1 MPLYRLCK
9 TDQGG
14 ANMKTIGKK
23 TIRVDGQSLVRGKPV
38 FTDDIQLNDLLYIKI
53 LHSTIAHAKI
63 KNINTAKALAIPG
76 VVAVFTHKD
85 FNKHYYTTAG
95 QGYPE
100 PSPRDYL
107 ILDDTV
113 RYVGDNVAFV
123 VAESV
128 DIAEKTLKTIKV
140 EYNELPANFDA
151 EKAMDCPQLHPSEN
165 TSGIYDVK
173 KNIAAHIDADLGDVN
188 KAFKE
193 CEHIFMGEYSTPYV
207 QQAHIEPHITLTWLD
222 DNGRLV
228 IRTATQVP
236 FHVRRIVAEVLDF
249 PIRKIRVIKPRIGG
263 GFGGKQ
269 EILNEEIC
277 AAVTLKTGRPARIEL
292 TRKEEF
298 YASRSRH
305 PQRIKLKIGLD
316 KHHQIQAIDM
326 DILENTGAYGA
337 HALTVISVTAQKTL
351 SLYRCPNIKLE
362 GNAVYTNLPIAGA
375 YRGYGSPQGFWALE
389 SLMDEIAT
397 ELKIDPIELRK
408 KNHVQ
413 IGDELQITKILGEGG
428 EGYPMKIR
436 SMGLDECIARGKKLI
451 EWDKIRN
458 LKQSGII
465 RRGVGLAVVGQGSG
479 IPGIDMGSAFIKMNE
494 DASFNLHVGATDL
507 GTGSD
512 TMLAQIAAESLEVS
526 VDSIIVYSSDTDFTP
541 FDTGAYASSTT
552 YISGNAVKKA
562 ADKVKAQILDIGM
575 KILGVKK
582 AEIRNGWVIAAGAKK
597 ISYQDICTKAFYTD
611 EQQQIMAE
619 ASHMSY
625 DSPSPYNATFADV
638 SVDTETGIVRV
649 NKIVSVTD
657 AGQVINPQMSEG
669 QVEGAIPQSLGMA
682 LSEFMIFDEKGAPIN
697 TDFNNYHIYTA
708 IDMPEIVA
716 KFVKTNEPTGP
727 YGAKAVA
734 EIPINGPAPAV
745 ANAVFNAVGV
755 RIRNLPITPEKVL
768 KGILN

>member
-1 MPLYRLCK
+1 MYRLRQ
-9 TDQGG
+9 TDQGDTK
-14 ANMKTIGKK
+14 MKTIGKK
-23 TIRVDGQSLVRGKPV
+23 TIRVDGKSLVNGKPV
-38 FTDDIQLNDLLYIKI
+38 FADDIKLDNLLHIKI
-53 LHSTIAHAKI
+53 LHSSVAHAKI
-63 KNINTAKALAIPG
+63 INIDATEALKIPG
-76 VVAVFTHKD
+76 VIAVYTHKD
-85 FNKHYYTTAG
+85 FKKKYYTTAG

-100 PSPRDYL
+100 PGPWDYR
-107 ILDDTV
+107 ILDETV
-113 RYVGDNVAFV
+113 RYVGDRVAFV
-123 VAESV
+123 VAETV
-128 DIAEKTLKTIKV
+128 EIAENALEAIDV
-140 EYNELPANFDA
+140 EYKELLANFDA
-151 EKAMDCPQLHPSEN
+151 EKAMDFPPLHNQKE
-165 TSGIYDVK
+165 VK
-173 KNIAAHIDADLGDVN
+173 GLVHDIEHNIASHIDAKIGDVD
-188 KAFKE
+188 KAFTE
-193 CEHIFMGEYSTPYV
+193 CAHVFQGEYSTPFV
-207 QQAHIEPHITLTWLD
+207 QQAHIEPHITLTWFD
-222 DNGRLV
+222 ENERMI

-236 FHVRRIVAEVLDF
+236 FHVRRIVADVLDF
-249 PIRKIRVIKPRIGG
+249 PIRDIRVVKPRIGG

-269 EILNEEIC
+269 EILNEEVC
-277 AAVTLKTGRPARIEL
+277 ASVTLKTGRPARIEY
-292 TRKEEF
+292 TREEEF
-298 YASRSRH
+298 YASRARH
-305 PQRIKLKIGLD
+305 PQRINLKIGLNK
-316 KHHQIQAIDM
+316 KHQLQSIDM
-326 DILENTGAYGA
+326 DILENSGAYGA
-337 HALTVISVTAQKTL
+337 HALTVMSVTAQKTL

-408 KNHVQ
+408 INHVQ
-413 IGDELQITKILGEGG
+413 VGDDIPIAKILGEGR
-428 EGYPMKIR
+428 EGHPMTIN
-436 SMGLDECIARGKKLI
+436 SMELDECLKQGKDLI

-458 LKQSGII
+458 LKQGGVV

-494 DASFNLHVGATDL
+494 DASFNLLVGATDL

-512 TMLAQIAAESLEVS
+512 TMLAQIAAEVLEVS
-526 VDSIIVYSSDTDFTP
+526 VDNIIVYSSDTDFTP

-552 YISGNAVKKA
+552 YISGTAVKIA
-562 ADKVKAQILDIGM
+562 AEKIKEQILDIGM
-575 KILGVKK
+575 KILGVESAKIARGK
-582 AEIRNGWVIAAGAKK
+582 VIAEGGKNL
-597 ISYQDICTKAFYTD
+597 SYEEICTKAFYTD
-611 EQQQIMAE
+611 EQQQIMAV

-649 NKIVSVTD
+649 NKVVSVTD

-708 IDMPEIVA
+708 IDMPEIIT
-716 KFVKTNEPTGP
+716 KFVKSNEPTGP

-755 RIRNLPITPEKVL
+755 RIRNLPITPEKIYRGL
-768 KGILN
+768 KN

>member
-1 MPLYRLCK
+1 
-9 TDQGG
+9 
-14 ANMKTIGKK
+14 MKIIGKK
-23 TIRVDGQSLVRGKPV
+23 TIRVDGKPLVKGKPV
-38 FTDDIQLNDLLYIKI
+38 FADDIKLDNLLHIKI
-53 LHSTIAHAKI
+53 LHSPVAHARI
-63 KNINTAKALAIPG
+63 KSINTAKAVKIDG
-76 VVAVFTHKD
+76 VVAVYTHKD
-85 FNKHYYTTAG
+85 FKKKMYTTAG

-100 PSPRDYL
+100 PGPWDTR
-107 ILDDTV
+107 ILDETV
-113 RYVGDNVAFV
+113 RYVGDRVAFV
-123 VAESV
+123 AAESV
-128 DIAEKTLKTIKV
+128 EIAQKAIEAIEV

-151 EKAMDCPQLHPSEN
+151 EKAMDLPPIHDAKE
-165 TSGIYDVK
+165 VK
-173 KNIAAHIDADLGDVN
+173 GLVHDISKNIAAHLDAKIGDGE
-188 KAFKE
+188 KALKD
-193 CEHIFMGEYSTPYV
+193 CEHVFEEEYSTPFV
-207 QQAHIEPHITLTWLD
+207 QQAHIEPHITLTWFD
-222 DNGRLV
+222 ENERLV

-236 FHVRRIVAEVLDF
+236 FHVRRIVADVLDF
-249 PIRKIRVIKPRIGG
+249 PIGKIRVIKPRIGG

-277 AAVTLKTGRPARIEL
+277 AAVTLKTGRPARSEY
-292 TRKEEF
+292 TREEEF
-298 YASRSRH
+298 YAARARH
-305 PQRIKLKIGLD
+305 PQRIKLKIGLN
-316 KHHQIQAIDM
+316 KNHQIQAIDM
-326 DILENTGAYGA
+326 DILENSGAYGA
-337 HALTVISVTAQKTL
+337 HALTVMSVTAQKTL

-389 SLMDEIAT
+389 SLMDEIAI
-397 ELKIDPIELRK
+397 ELNIDPIELRK
-408 KNHVQ
+408 INHVQ
-413 IGDELQITKILGEGG
+413 VGDDIPIAKILGEGR
-428 EGYPMKIR
+428 EGHAMEVY
-436 SMGLDECIARGKKLI
+436 SCELDECLEQGKKLI

-458 LKQSGII
+458 MKQDGIV
-465 RRGVGLAVVGQGSG
+465 RRGVGLSVVGQGSG
-479 IPGIDMGSAFIKMNE
+479 IPGIDMGAAFIKMNE
-494 DASFNLHVGATDL
+494 DASFNLLVGATDL

-512 TMLAQIAAESLEVS
+512 TVLAQIAAEVLEVV

-552 YISGNAVKKA
+552 YISGTAVKKA
-562 ADKVKAQILDIGM
+562 AEKVKAQILDIG
-575 KILGVKK
+575 KKLLGVES
-582 AEIRNGWVIAAGAKK
+582 AEIARGKVIAEGGKS
-597 ISYQDICTKAFYTD
+597 ISYEDICTKAFYTD

-649 NKIVSVTD
+649 NKVVSVTD

-682 LSEFMIFDEKGAPIN
+682 LSEFMVFDEKGAPIN

-716 KFVKTNEPTGP
+716 KFVESNEPTGP

-768 KGILN
+768 KKISSI